1 MVRKLWS
8 HSNPALEWRTAEVQW
23 HFPQEKT
30 LLDWAPV
37 VEIDS
42 VVRRGQMI
50 NRRRVIRKIITAA
63 ALPAILLMVPR
74 AARAQSFQRF
84 VPLLID
90 LQGWKGN
97 KADGLAMEMPGNSM
111 ITATRAY
118 ERGDARLNAQVIIGP
133 AAQGALAA
141 TNANMNLET
150 GDGHIRTSPIDGLQV
165 TRTFTNSN
173 KSGAILVA
181 LGPSALFTI
190 SF

>member
-1 MVRKLWS
+1 MPPD
-8 HSNPALEWRTAEVQW
+8 NPGGLNDTTYV
-23 HFPQEKT
+23 
-30 LLDWAPV
+30 D
-37 VEIDS
+37 
-42 VVRRGQMI
+42 
-50 NRRRVIRKIITAA
+50 
-63 ALPAILLMVPR
+63 IL
-74 AARAQSFQRF
+74 AF
-84 VPLLID
+84 
-90 LQGWKGN
+90 
-97 KADGLAMEMPGNSM
+97 M

-118 ERGDARLNAQVIIGP
+118 ERGSAHLNAQVIIGP

-190 SF
+190 SFDGVAEDEALNSGEGVQLESHPGRNSEIVLIVQ